1 MIRLL
6 VRPLIRLRFHIR
18 MRLFVRARRCM
29 GGLVRGGCD
38 LCFASFGNKGL
49 SRCGKR
55 HSGRAHKAQK
65 GHYKNRY
72 EFFHAGTPLNQ
83 VKLCDLRIMKKWIM
97 GCFLY
102 ENLQGANL
110 RCLFYFNGVQ
120 LDFFQSSRIDFS
132 YYF

>member
-6 VRPLIRLRFHIR
+6 VRPLIRLRFHIK

-49 SRCGKR
+49 SRSGKR